1 MTRDIITYR
10 RKIRRKIGCFLIH
23 GISDAVIQDTFEVL
37 LLSELGTEREGQIAH
52 TLKWPCDISALPRP
66 IPDKQG
72 SEPPS
77 LGVLPSYLPIHY
89 FSSNSVFLVEGQDV
103 KRSYNSQ
110 LLFGIGNLIVKTQK
124 LACLVFSAFWGFIPF
139 PKQRH

>member
-1 MTRDIITYR
+1 M
-10 RKIRRKIGCFLIH
+10 KLLGSFCFFL
-23 GISDAVIQDTFEVL
+23 SRLSSQPLLLWAL
-37 LLSELGTEREGQIAH
+37 LLSELGTEREGQIAY

-89 FSSNSVFLVEGQDV
+89 FSSNSVFLVEG
-103 KRSYNSQ
+103 
-110 LLFGIGNLIVKTQK
+110 
-124 LACLVFSAFWGFIPF
+124 
-139 PKQRH
+139 